1 MSLVIKYSS
10 DNIVTPEC
18 CHIPEWDISLSCQD
32 KNTISI
38 AFYNDTAY
46 CIFNGIHD
54 IKHRENS
61 TLEDYLELRL
71 WTDRKILAIWITGK
85 DNMKDILKRIQ
96 QKLLDV
102 DYVANE
108 GYEPIS
114 IDLSEYE
121 IAFLENVDGTLN
133 IVKCGLGEFYD
144 SDFDVVDNIYERQ
157 YHILTPEQKER
168 MKRSGRFKKH
178 FDRYHME
185 GDKVW
190 KDKIG
195 DMDIAKYHLLIY
207 GE

>member
-1 MSLVIKYSS
+1 MLKIVYTQ

-32 KNTISI
+32 KNTVSI
-38 AFYNDTAY
+38 AFYNDVAY

-54 IKHRENS
+54 VKHRENS

-71 WTDRKILAIWITGK
+71 WTDKKILAIWITGK
-85 DNMKDILKRIQ
+85 ENMKDILKRIQ
-96 QKLLDV
+96 KKLLDA
-102 DYVANE
+102 DYIVNE

-114 IDLSEYE
+114 IDLSEYDVV
-121 IAFLENVDGTLN
+121 FLENADDNLN
-133 IVKCGLGEFYD
+133 IIKCSLEEFYD
-144 SDFDVVDNIYERQ
+144 SDFNVMDNIYERQ
-157 YHILTPEQKER
+157 YHILHPEQKER
-168 MKRSGRFKKH
+168 MKRSGRFKRH
-178 FDRYHME
+178 FERYYQE
-185 GDKVW
+185 GDKAW